1 MFESIF
7 QLDGNAFVDSKKM
20 VIELEMNLK
29 ETELMTKLNKG
40 LCVLYMLNGTVPKS
54 SYVVKS
60 KHIITTNIYLFI
72 S

>member
-1 MFESIF
+1 
-7 QLDGNAFVDSKKM
+7 M